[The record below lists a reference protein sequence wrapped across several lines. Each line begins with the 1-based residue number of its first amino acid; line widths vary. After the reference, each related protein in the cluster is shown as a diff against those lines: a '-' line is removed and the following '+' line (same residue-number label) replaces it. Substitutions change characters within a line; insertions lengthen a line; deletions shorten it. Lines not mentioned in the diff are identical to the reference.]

1 MVKKLERIEYVE
13 DPHLGKGSYC
23 VVEMHADGGACSV
36 PDYAV
41 IKLVRHIVK
50 GEGPDTIVRGIDEAI
65 QALPEGYDT
74 VCTDGIFSQGEWQ
87 LLSIARAAAADPAV
101 LLLDE
106 ITANLDAE
114 TEARVR
120 EALRQA
126 SRGRTVL
133 SVSHRIYESLG
144 GRTVEIRPRECSPGG
159 HGASGAVKNRGKK
172 RLTVP
177 MGSAMMGCG
186 QKRPISAINGGECS
200 WIAAEVQDEAGY
212 AARRDTGCG
221 HPWTGAD
228 HILLCRVLLHRTGDV
243 LLWQL
248 SLRRCIFA
256 PILPKVASKEDKN
269 MMNRMVNKEFAQEIA
284 AVIRTAQNGDRLP
297 ELLKHYHQRDVAKAV
312 TLLTDAERERLFR
325 QLDARTLA
333 EIFPYLD
340 DASRFLAEL
349 PADLAAAVITD
360 MDTADALDMLRELPA
375 EKKQTLAAHLD
386 DDTRK
391 DVRRL
396 LAFHQEEIG
405 SRMSGNFV
413 CIPDTLTVCGA
424 MNELVRQAGE
434 HDNISTLYVVD
445 GSGVFAGAIDLK
457 DLIIAR
463 ENDPLSG
470 IIRRSYPYVLAHE
483 KVEDCIDRIA
493 EYEEDSLPVL
503 TEDGR
508 IAGILTAQD
517 LVELVDDAMGDDY
530 AKLGGLTSEEDLRE
544 PAAVSMKKRLPWLIV
559 LLFLGMGVSSVV
571 GIFEAVVAVLPIVI
585 CVQSLVLDMA
595 GNVGTQSLAVTI
607 RVLMDE
613 NLTLKEELALLGK
626 EMRVGLL
633 NGGCLGLMALA
644 VLGVYIHVCKGY
656 AWGPAFLISG
666 CVGVS
671 LVVAMVISS
680 LVGTMVPMLFHK
692 IHIDPAV
699 ASGPLITT
707 VNDLVAVVTYYGLAL
722 LFLVNVF
729 HL

>member
-1 MVKKLERIEYVE
+1 MR
-13 DPHLGKGSYC
+13 
-23 VVEMHADGGACSV
+23 
-36 PDYAV
+36 
-41 IKLVRHIVK
+41 
-50 GEGPDTIVRGIDEAI
+50 
-65 QALPEGYDT
+65 
-74 VCTDGIFSQGEWQ
+74 
-87 LLSIARAAAADPAV
+87 
-101 LLLDE
+101 
-106 ITANLDAE
+106 
-114 TEARVR
+114 
-120 EALRQA
+120 
-126 SRGRTVL
+126 
-133 SVSHRIYESLG
+133 
-144 GRTVEIRPRECSPGG
+144 
-159 HGASGAVKNRGKK
+159 
-172 RLTVP
+172 
-177 MGSAMMGCG
+177 
-186 QKRPISAINGGECS
+186 
-200 WIAAEVQDEAGY
+200 
-212 AARRDTGCG
+212 
-221 HPWTGAD
+221 
-228 HILLCRVLLHRTGDV
+228 
-243 LLWQL
+243 
-248 SLRRCIFA
+248 
-256 PILPKVASKEDKN
+256 
-269 MMNRMVNKEFAQEIA
+269 NRMVKKEFAQEIA

-325 QLDARTLA
+325 QLDAQTLA

-340 DASRFLAEL
+340 DASRYLAEL
-349 PADLAAAVITD
+349 PAALAAEMIAD
-360 MDTADALDMLRELPA
+360 MDTADALDMLRELPE

-463 ENDPLSG
+463 ENDPLRG

-483 KVEDCIDRIA
+483 RVEDCIDRIA

-571 GIFEAVVAVLPIVI
+571 GIFESVVAVLPIVI
-585 CVQSLVLDMA
+585 CFRSLVLEMS
-595 GNVGTQSLAVTI
+595 GNVGTQ
-607 RVLMDE
+607 
-613 NLTLKEELALLGK
+613 
-626 EMRVGLL
+626 
-633 NGGCLGLMALA
+633 
-644 VLGVYIHVCKGY
+644 
-656 AWGPAFLISG
+656 
-666 CVGVS
+666 
-671 LVVAMVISS
+671 
-680 LVGTMVPMLFHK
+680 
-692 IHIDPAV
+692 
-699 ASGPLITT
+699 
-707 VNDLVAVVTYYGLAL
+707 
-722 LFLVNVF
+722 
-729 HL
+729 